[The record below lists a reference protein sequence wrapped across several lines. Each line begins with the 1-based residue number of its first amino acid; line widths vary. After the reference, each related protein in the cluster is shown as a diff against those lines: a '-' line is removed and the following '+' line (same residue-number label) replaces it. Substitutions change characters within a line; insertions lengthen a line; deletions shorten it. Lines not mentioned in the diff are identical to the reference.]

1 MNDDMTWKEFKK
13 RIIEILTDDSSDFL
27 TDEECEKWKE
37 QRKERTELESERK
50 RQERQLLD
58 TWFEQEEYIKG
69 SWWKRLWL
77 RLVYA
82 IKDTHGEG
90 RLPDFVAKDIA
101 RCLLPSIVAYFES
114 EEGKN
119 AFAEWMEKKNAL
131 QNEKLVA
138 QSKKD
143 GE

>member
-1 MNDDMTWKEFKK
+1 MTWKEYKK
-13 RIIEILTDDSSDFL
+13 RVIEILIDDSSGFL
-27 TDEECEKWKE
+27 TDEKREKWMKRQKE
-37 QRKERTELESERK
+37 HAEQESERK
-50 RQERQLLD
+50 RQEQQLLD

-101 RCLLPSIVAYFES
+101 RCLLPSIIAYFES
-114 EEGKN
+114 EEGKK
-119 AFAEWMEKKNAL
+119 AFAEWMEKKNVL
-131 QNEKLVA
+131 QNGSFAEQK
-138 QSKKD
+138 QKD
-143 GE
+143 GD

>member
-1 MNDDMTWKEFKK
+1 MTWKEYKK
-13 RIIEILTDDSSDFL
+13 RVIEILTDDSSGFL
-27 TDEECEKWKE
+27 TDEKREKWMKRQKDHAE
-37 QRKERTELESERK
+37 QQSERK
-50 RQERQLLD
+50 RQEQQLLD

-101 RCLLPSIVAYFES
+101 RCLLPSIIAYFES
-114 EEGKN
+114 EEGKK
-119 AFAEWMEKKNAL
+119 AFAEWMEKKNVL
-131 QNEKLVA
+131 QNGSFAGQK
-138 QSKKD
+138 QKD
-143 GE
+143 GD